1 MAYYAILN
9 SQSVVT
15 SVFPGKDNGQDGV
28 ANWEAEYSKITGK
41 TCKATSYTGSFRK
54 NFAGVGFTYDAARDA
69 FIAPRPEPANFFTLN
84 ETTCRWEM
92 TPAGQQYY
100 ITEAVKQHLDTVA
113 AERQYDGIVSLI
125 GYLNSPV
132 AQWAAE
138 ASAGNIWRSNVWV
151 KVYEIQQQVQSGQ
164 RPIPTPTEVIAE
176 LPVIQW
182 PAA

>member
-1 MAYYAILN
+1 MAYYATIN
-9 SQSVVT
+9 TASVVT
-15 SVFPGKDNGQDGV
+15 NVFQGKDNGQDGIP
-28 ANWEAEYSKITGK
+28 NWEAEYSKITGK
-41 TCKATSYTGSFRK
+41 TCKQTYRTGQRK
-54 NFAGVGFTYDAARDA
+54 NFAGVGFTYDQARDA
-69 FIAPRPEPANFFTLN
+69 FIPPRPEPANFYTLN
-84 ETTCRWEM
+84 ETTCQWQL
-92 TPAGQQYY
+92 TPSGSQYY

-113 AERQYDGIVSLI
+113 GERQYDGIVSLI

-164 RPIPTPTEVIAE
+164 RPIPTPSEVIAE

-182 PAA
+182 PA

>member
-15 SVFPGKDNGQDGV
+15 NVFQGKDNGQDGI
-28 ANWEAEYSKITGK
+28 ANWEAEYSRITGK
-41 TCKATSYTGSFRK
+41 TCKQTYQTGQRK
-54 NFAGVGFTYDAARDA
+54 NFAGVGFTYDQARDA

-84 ETTCRWEM
+84 QTTCRWEM
-92 TPAGQQYY
+92 TPAGSQYF

-138 ASAGNIWRSNVWV
+138 ASAGNVWRSAVWV

>member
-1 MAYYAILN
+1 MAYYATLN
-9 SQSVVT
+9 AESIVT

-69 FIAPRPEPANFFTLN
+69 FIASRPEPANFYTLN
-84 ETTCRWEM
+84 ETTCQWQM
-92 TPAGQQYY
+92 TPQGQQYY
-100 ITEAVKQHLDTVA
+100 ITEAVKQHLDIVA
-113 AERQYDGIVSLI
+113 GERQYDGIVSLI

-138 ASAGNIWRSNVWV
+138 ASAGNIWRSAVWV

-176 LPVIQW
+176 LPLIQW
-182 PAA
+182 PA